1 MKCPSCGVEA
11 SGKFCSSCGGSLKVE
26 KCSSCG
32 SSVSVGAKFCTN
44 CGATAPGAGK
54 KPKGRKS
61 GVGGAKGG
69 PGQTQVEP
77 VPPGNANMAWWVA
90 GVMLVVTLIAL
101 GYPVLT
107 KGSGDGV
114 GGGMGGAGAPPGMG
128 SSGAG
133 AGAIDLSTISLEDQA
148 NILFNRVMA
157 SSSNGDLADV
167 EFFQPKGIVIYE
179 QIDPQDP
186 DGIYHYALLHLV
198 GGEFEEALAKAEQG
212 LADVPD
218 YLLLL
223 GAAAEAAIG
232 MGDTEGARGFYTH
245 LLEVYDTEL
254 GMTRV
259 GYEHHQPMFPAYR
272 EQARAFLNQG

>member
-1 MKCPSCGVEA
+1 MKCPSCGAEA
-11 SGKFCSSCGGSLKVE
+11 SGKFCSSCGGPLKVE

-32 SSVSVGAKFCTN
+32 ASMPHGGKFCTN
-44 CGATAPGAGK
+44 CGKASGKAGGGGSRGRRGSAPVQKDA
-54 KPKGRKS
+54 
-61 GVGGAKGG
+61 
-69 PGQTQVEP
+69 
-77 VPPGNANMAWWVA
+77 VPTGNSNMAWWVA
-90 GVMLVVTLIAL
+90 GALLVVTLIAL

-107 KGSGDGV
+107 RG
-114 GGGMGGAGAPPGMG
+114 
-128 SSGAG
+128 SGAG
-133 AGAIDLSTISLEDQA
+133 AGGAGVPPGMGGGSGGSALDLTTMSLEDQA
-148 NILFNRVMA
+148 TRLFNRVMA
-157 SSSNGDLADV
+157 SSANGDVADV

-186 DGIYHYALLHLV
+186 DGLYHYALLHLV

-232 MGDTEGARGFYTH
+232 MGDTEGARAFYTH

-254 GMTRV
+254 GITRD

-272 EQARAFLNQG
+272 EAAQAFLNQG